1 MVVVVEFS
9 VNIMNTL
16 LLGKYVRLLNWVVK
30 KLEDIVEYPE
40 DYVLASELRKLQ
52 CLYFTGKDK
61 AEISDAFLKEHPHV
75 NPELVGLILD
85 KLASQNGGLSYMDR
99 FLATLF

>member
-1 MVVVVEFS
+1 MGV
-9 VNIMNTL
+9 L
-16 LLGKYVRLLNWVVK
+16 LLGHYVRLLNWVVNRLK
-30 KLEDIVEYPE
+30 DIVEYPE

>member
-1 MVVVVEFS
+1 MVVVAEFS

-30 KLEDIVEYPE
+30 RLTSIVEFPE
-40 DYVLASELRKLQ
+40 DYMLASEVRELQ
-52 CLYFTGKDK
+52 KLYFTGKDK
-61 AEISDAFLKEHPHV
+61 LEIAELFLQEHPKV
-75 NPELVGLILD
+75 DPEIVHLVID
-85 KLASQNGGLSYMDR
+85 KLAEQNGGLSYMDR